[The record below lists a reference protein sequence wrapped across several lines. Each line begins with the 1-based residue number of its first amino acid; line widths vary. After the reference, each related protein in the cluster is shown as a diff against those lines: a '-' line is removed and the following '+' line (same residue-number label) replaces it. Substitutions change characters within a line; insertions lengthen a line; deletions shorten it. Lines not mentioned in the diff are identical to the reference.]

1 MIKYKC
7 LSCNKHD
14 SHKLDEDLKK
24 KFRNSFNFSYDHIS
38 KSILFLR
45 EPIYPYEHTYAWEKV
60 NEVPLFQ
67 KEYLCS
73 NLNME
78 DVTEANY
85 MHAKRLCK
93 DFEVKNWAE

>member
-7 LSCNKHD
+7 LFCNKYD

-24 KFRNSFNFSYDHIS
+24 QFRNSFKFSNDHIN

-45 EPIYPYEHTYAWEKV
+45 KPIYPNEHTDEWEEV

-67 KEYLCS
+67 KEYFCS

-78 DVTEANY
+78 DVTEANH
-85 MHAKRLCK
+85 MHAKILCK
-93 DFEVKNWAE
+93 DFEIKNWGE